1 MSHDKINNHTEQ
13 LQADIFKLLAACFYK
28 PEKEVLIDND
38 LTGTLASLVKDI
50 SDKAYRGAM
59 QMKEALKKYSIEEL
73 QVEYT
78 RLFIGPF
85 GVAVPP
91 YGSYYLEKTG
101 EVMGETTRDVLT
113 LYRKEGLVI
122 DKEFTE
128 LPDHIAVE
136 LEFVYYLVTTLN
148 NPGVHDTGKKYDI
161 LHALY
166 IQFYS
171 KYFFPFIGA
180 FSNRLLQETDNDF
193 YLELAICLQDISDHT
208 NLSGG

>member
-1 MSHDKINNHTEQ
+1 MSSEKVNNNTQQ
-13 LQADIFKLLAACFYK
+13 LHADIFKLLAACFYK
-28 PEKEVLIDND
+28 PEKEILIEND
-38 LTGTLASLVKDI
+38 LPGTLASLVKDV
-50 SDKAYRGAM
+50 SGETYRGAL
-59 QMKEALKKYSIEEL
+59 QMKEAVKKYSIEEL

-101 EVMGETTRDVLT
+101 EVMGETTREVMQ
-113 LYRKEGLVI
+113 LYRKAGLAI

-136 LEFVYYLVTTLN
+136 LEFAYYLVTTIN
-148 NPGVHDTGKKYDI
+148 NPDVRDSENKYGI

-166 IQFYS
+166 TQFYS
-171 KYFFPFIGA
+171 LYFIPFISA

-193 YLELAICLQDISDHT
+193 YLGLVICLREISDYA